1 MPNEQNFKN
10 RKKLGDIFE
19 VGDGSCLWVELTR
32 GKFGEFGETQAAAR
46 GRNPIRVV
54 PPAEGDT
61 AQSQES
67 CPSNHE
73 LSASFCL
80 RQLTAEIWQ

>member
-1 MPNEQNFKN
+1 M
-10 RKKLGDIFE
+10 
-19 VGDGSCLWVELTR
+19 ELTR

-46 GRNPIRVV
+46 GRNPIGVA
-54 PPAEGDT
+54 PLAEGDT

-67 CPSNHE
+67 CPSIRE

-80 RQLTAEIWQ
+80 QQLTAEIWQ